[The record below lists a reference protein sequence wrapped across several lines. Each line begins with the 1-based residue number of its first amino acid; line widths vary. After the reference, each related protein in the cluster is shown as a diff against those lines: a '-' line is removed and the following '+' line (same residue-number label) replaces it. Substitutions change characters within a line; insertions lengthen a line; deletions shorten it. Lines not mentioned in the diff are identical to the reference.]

1 MTYIEVYKICIV
13 ISCMLEI
20 YLAFNFYKAFYKIRY
35 YFQSKYKLYIGY
47 FIIVLVNVA
56 MNLRQSNII
65 NIFIAA
71 FLYLLIVLVF
81 FHGKLWDKIIH
92 WLMIFFLAASA
103 EMIFSLLQK
112 LSVDV
117 PVDKA
122 FKNEFSMISSI
133 LTIKIIYFL
142 MLSIVKEFSKY
153 STEKL
158 EIKLFIHYIIVPIAS
173 IGIMFAIP
181 YVRGEKVNSGMDIL
195 LIFFYILLLIGNVSL
210 FYVFSKYSKIKEYQ
224 MMQEISKVKYM
235 EVKKHYESIERL
247 DHKYKEIIHDM
258 NYYLKQIWI
267 YTESNETEKI
277 KDVLSELQIEFAK
290 GKKERIC
297 ANDFLNALLI
307 EFKER
312 SAKEQVDVEIFVEN
326 GYKIEFLKEMELTV
340 LLGNLFDN
348 ALEASKRCE
357 VRKVYVTMF
366 MQNRGLFS
374 VIRIE
379 NTYEGAPH
387 KKNGLL
393 LSTKKDMEKPH
404 GIGLQNVKAIIEKHN
419 GYMQQEYS
427 DGVFETTVIFGR

>member
-122 FKNEFSMISSI
+122 FENEFSMISSI

-247 DHKYKEIIHDM
+247 DQKYKEIIHDM

-277 KDVLSELQIEFAK
+277 KDVLLELQIEFAK

-326 GYKIEFLKEMELTV
+326 GYKKW
-340 LLGNLFDN
+340 N
-348 ALEASKRCE
+348 
-357 VRKVYVTMF
+357 
-366 MQNRGLFS
+366 
-374 VIRIE
+374 
-379 NTYEGAPH
+379 
-387 KKNGLL
+387 
-393 LSTKKDMEKPH
+393 
-404 GIGLQNVKAIIEKHN
+404 
-419 GYMQQEYS
+419 
-427 DGVFETTVIFGR
+427 